1 MIQEF
6 SGLNQDEQQ
15 LLVDAIPL
23 VTILIAG
30 ADGNIDSN
38 EIAWA
43 ERLTEIRGYAHPGN
57 LNAYYDLVG
66 KDFSQRLEAMIN
78 NLPKDTAARQAEVSN
93 RLAALNAVLPKLEFN
108 FAHRLYNSLTSFAEH
123 VAKSSGGFLGFSS
136 VSQEE
141 AELINLPMIDPVAS

>member
-30 ADGNIDSN
+30 ADGQIDLK

-43 ERLTEIRGYAHPGN
+43 ERLTEIRGYTHPGN
-57 LNAYYDLVG
+57 LNEYYELVG
-66 KDFSQRLEAMIN
+66 KDFPERLEAMIAN
-78 NLPKDTAARQAEVSN
+78 FSTDTATRQTEVSN
-93 RLAALNAVLPKLEFN
+93 RLAGLNAIFPKLEFN
-108 FAHRLYNSLTSFAEH
+108 FAHRLYSSLTSFAEH

-136 VSQEE
+136 VSKEE
-141 AELINLPMIDPVAS
+141 AELVNLPMIDPVAS

>member
-6 SGLNQDEQQ
+6 SGLNQAEQQ

-30 ADGNIDSN
+30 ADGNIDTN

-57 LNAYYDLVG
+57 LNEYYELVG
-66 KDFSQRLEAMIN
+66 KDFSERLDGMIK
-78 NLPKDTAARQAEVSN
+78 NLPTDTAARQVEVSN
-93 RLAALNAVLPKLEFN
+93 RLARLNEVLPKLEFN
-108 FAHRLYNSLTSFAEH
+108 FAHRLYGSLTSFAEH

-136 VSQEE
+136 VSKEE